1 MRLEERIEEL
11 QAAIEELVEENE
23 TKPILV
29 EGRRDVKALR
39 ELGCRGELLT
49 VHAGEHLVEVADRIA
64 RTHREIVLLT
74 DWDRK
79 GGHLARLV
87 QENMRGRVKPDTEL
101 RRRFARCA
109 VVKDVES
116 LPGYLRALERELAER
131 SRG

>member
-11 QAAIEELVEENE
+11 HAAIDDLVEENE

-29 EGRRDVKALR
+29 EGQRDVKALR
-39 ELGCRGELLT
+39 ELGCRGELLM

-64 RTHREIVLLT
+64 RAHRAVIVLT

-79 GGHLARLV
+79 GGQLARLV
-87 QENMRGRVKPDTEL
+87 LDNVAGRVKPDTDL
-101 RRRFARCA
+101 RRRFARYA
-109 VVKDVES
+109 AVKDVES

-131 SRG
+131 SRT

>member
-29 EGRRDVKALR
+29 EGRHDVKALR

-64 RTHREIVLLT
+64 RAHREVIVLT

-87 QENMRGRVKPDTEL
+87 LDNLTGRVKPDTGL
-101 RRRFARCA
+101 RRRFARYA
-109 VVKDVES
+109 AVKDVES
-116 LPGYLRALERELAER
+116 LPGYLRALEREQAER
-131 SRG
+131 SRP